1 MVDDNSG
8 WEKPYS
14 ASIANDILTIPTLDQ
29 KNKHYNVLQQMENN
43 VYYTF
48 GF

>member
-14 ASIANDILTIPTLDQ
+14 ACIENGILTIPTLDQ
-29 KNKHYNVLQQMENN
+29 HNKNYNVLQQMENN
-43 VYYTF
+43 VCYTGRF
-48 GF
+48 